1 MEKIV
6 NTASSL
12 SSYAFSLFNKLKNGD
27 AQLDPIP
34 ENKVHENS
42 SPKKSCPQPNPQRTH
57 FSSGSKILDKSVEI
71 SDLQLTVQ
79 KKRRHTSTQ
88 SLLSTSLAKR

>member
-12 SSYAFSLFNKLKNGD
+12 SSYAFSLFSKLKNGD
-27 AQLDPIP
+27 KQLDPIP
-34 ENKVHENS
+34 ENKVYEDS
-42 SPKKSCPQPNPQRTH
+42 SPKKSCLQANLQKTH
-57 FSSGSKILDKSVEI
+57 FPSGSKILNKSVEV